1 MRKKLIVAN
10 WKMNMRRRE
19 AMALAENM
27 VELLSD
33 LLGRVDVVLAAPYIS
48 LDVVG
53 RVIRETPMELG
64 AQNVFWE
71 AWGAFTGEISP
82 YMLTDIGCKWVIIG
96 HSERRNLL
104 NETDEMV
111 QRKIKMSLEAGLIPI
126 VCVGENMLEKEQGN
140 TIEVIERQIGNAL
153 YGIGFIDSDELVI
166 AYEPVWAI
174 GTGNNATPEEIEHVH
189 GVIREILGRILGEI
203 AGEVRILYG
212 GSVNPDN
219 IGEILAVHNTD
230 GALVGGASLRAD
242 SFAKIVQIAG
252 E

>member
-1 MRKKLIVAN
+1 
-10 WKMNMRRRE
+10 MRRME

-27 VELLSD
+27 VELLPESLD
-33 LLGRVDVVLAAPYIS
+33 CVDVVLAAPYIS

-53 RVIRETPMELG
+53 RVIQETPIELG

-111 QRKIKMSLEAGLIPI
+111 QKKIKISREAGLTPI
-126 VCVGENMLEKEQGN
+126 VCIGENILEKKQGS
-140 TIEVIERQIGNAL
+140 TIEVIERQIGNA
-153 YGIGFIDSDELVI
+153 IDGMRFVDSEELVI

-189 GVIREILGRILGEI
+189 GVIREILGGILGEI
-203 AGEVRILYG
+203 AEEVRILYG

-219 IGEILAVHNTD
+219 IGEILAAHNTD

>member
-1 MRKKLIVAN
+1 
-10 WKMNMRRRE
+10 
-19 AMALAENM
+19 
-27 VELLSD
+27 
-33 LLGRVDVVLAAPYIS
+33 
-48 LDVVG
+48 
-53 RVIRETPMELG
+53 
-64 AQNVFWE
+64 
-71 AWGAFTGEISP
+71 
-82 YMLTDIGCKWVIIG
+82 
-96 HSERRNLL
+96 
-104 NETDEMV
+104 MV
-111 QRKIKMSLEAGLIPI
+111 QKKIKISLEAGLIPI
-126 VCVGENMLEKEQGN
+126 VCVGENILEKKQGD

-153 YGIGFIDSDELVI
+153 KGIEFIDSDELVI

-219 IGEILAVHNTD
+219 IGEILAVQNTD

>member
-1 MRKKLIVAN
+1 
-10 WKMNMRRRE
+10 
-19 AMALAENM
+19 MALAEDM
-27 VELLSD
+27 VELLPD
-33 LLGRVDVVLAAPYIS
+33 LLGRVNVVLAAPYIS

-53 RVIRETPMELG
+53 RVIQETPMELG

-82 YMLTDIGCKWVIIG
+82 YMLTDLGCRWVIIG

-111 QRKIKMSLEAGLIPI
+111 QKKIKISLEAGLIPI
-126 VCVGENMLEKEQGN
+126 VCVGESIMEKEQGD

-153 YGIGFIDSDELVI
+153 EGIGLIDSDELVI

-189 GVIREILGRILGEI
+189 GVIREILSRILGEI

-219 IGEILAVHNTD
+219 IGEILAAHNTD

>member
-1 MRKKLIVAN
+1 MRKRLIVAN
-10 WKMNMRRRE
+10 WKMNMRRGE
-19 AMALAENM
+19 AMALAEDM
-27 VELLSD
+27 VELLPD
-33 LLGRVDVVLAAPYIS
+33 LLGRVNVVLAAPYIS

-53 RVIRETPMELG
+53 RVIQETPMELG

-82 YMLTDIGCKWVIIG
+82 YMLTDLGCRWVIIG

-111 QRKIKMSLEAGLIPI
+111 QKKIKISLEAGLIPI
-126 VCVGENMLEKEQGN
+126 VCVGESIMEKEQGD

-153 YGIGFIDSDELVI
+153 KGIGLIDSDELVI

-189 GVIREILGRILGEI
+189 GVIREILSRILGEI

-219 IGEILAVHNTD
+219 IGEILAAHNTD

>member
-1 MRKKLIVAN
+1 MRKRLIVAN
-10 WKMNMRRRE
+10 WKMNMRRGE
-19 AMALAENM
+19 AMALAEDM
-27 VELLSD
+27 VELLPD
-33 LLGRVDVVLAAPYIS
+33 LLGRVNVVLAAPYIS

-53 RVIRETPMELG
+53 RVIQETPMELG

-82 YMLTDIGCKWVIIG
+82 YMLTDLGCRWVIIG

-111 QRKIKMSLEAGLIPI
+111 QKKIKISLEAGLIPI
-126 VCVGENMLEKEQGN
+126 VCVGENIMEKEQGD

-153 YGIGFIDSDELVI
+153 EGIGLIDSDELVI

-189 GVIREILGRILGEI
+189 GVIREILSRILGEI

-219 IGEILAVHNTD
+219 IGEILAAHNTD